1 MADEKKFILDGY
13 RFNDPDSFMQA
24 KRELARIADIKTEHD
39 LKDEGS
45 LREVYDSLV
54 ESGEFYT
61 PVGIGFLREAQKR
74 LVKDPEQRKTMKAIP
89 YYSYISDETVN
100 ERLSEISKSK
110 AGLENEGDGENTKTE
125 VNSAQLKTFKTKIRN
140 YRIIIAFMAVMI
152 IIPFGIVIYD
162 KVFNPNM
169 AAEAIVNEYASWKEE
184 LTKKEAELNERE
196 QLLEEMTESKLN
208 NNKAG
213 E

>member
-1 MADEKKFILDGY
+1 
-13 RFNDPDSFMQA
+13 
-24 KRELARIADIKTEHD
+24 
-39 LKDEGS
+39 
-45 LREVYDSLV
+45 
-54 ESGEFYT
+54 
-61 PVGIGFLREAQKR
+61 
-74 LVKDPEQRKTMKAIP
+74 
-89 YYSYISDETVN
+89 
-100 ERLSEISKSK
+100 
-110 AGLENEGDGENTKTE
+110 
-125 VNSAQLKTFKTKIRN
+125 
-140 YRIIIAFMAVMI
+140 MAVMI